1 MQILSAFIFA
11 FIGDIDTLVI
21 GLSYGIKKI
30 KLTSFS
36 ILIISILPTIGTF
49 ISMKLGKS
57 IIKFI
62 PESLTNFI
70 GSVILILIGLY
81 PLLEPYI
88 IKLKNKYYKN
98 KNEYVSVLK
107 NPEKFDE
114 DDSGCIDMKE
124 TIPLAIALTIN
135 NLAIGVGAG
144 IANIS
149 VLLTTLFTFI
159 LNIVNL
165 ILGYVLGDKCLS
177 ILFGNFAKIFS
188 CLIIIFLGIYRLI

>member
-30 KLTSFS
+30 KLTPFS

-49 ISMKLGKS
+49 VSMKLGKS
-57 IIKFI
+57 IINFI

-81 PLLEPYI
+81 PILEPYI
-88 IKLKNKYYKN
+88 IKLKNKSYKN
-98 KNEYVSVLK
+98 KDQYVSALK

-114 DDSGCIDMKE
+114 DDSGYIDIKE
-124 TIPLAIALTIN
+124 TIPLAIALTVN

-144 IANIS
+144 LANINI
-149 VLLTTLFTFI
+149 LLTTIFTFA

-165 ILGYVLGDKCLS
+165 ILGYILGNKCFS
-177 ILFGNFAKIFS
+177 VLFGNFAKIFS
-188 CLIIIFLGIYRLI
+188 CLIIIFLGVYKLI